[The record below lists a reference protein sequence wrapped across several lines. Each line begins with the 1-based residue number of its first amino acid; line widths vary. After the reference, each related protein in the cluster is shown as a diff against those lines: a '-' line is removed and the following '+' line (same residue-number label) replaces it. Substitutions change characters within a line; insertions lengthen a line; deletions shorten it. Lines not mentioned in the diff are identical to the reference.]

1 MKPEEEVPAWGGA
14 IQSAIED
21 AGDEDDEVNLNVVS
35 GSGLP
40 GVSVGDADSK
50 ELPYVT
56 LLKAA
61 VTMVQSGEITV
72 EQYVEGVSKLDAI
85 ADNALKI
92 YAIPAVKKDLPG
104 KLTDYQNSIVSGLEA
119 EIHKLKEGLGR
130 LLNYPSSQSQE
141 DLEVG
146 LELAVN
152 ALNASAEIQ
161 KKAEVERAEV
171 LQREKDE
178 RARRGQQAAEAEEEE
193 ESDSD

>member
-1 MKPEEEVPAWGGA
+1 MKPEDEVPAWGGA
-14 IQSAIED
+14 IQSALED
-21 AGDEDDEVNLNVVS
+21 ASDEDDDVNLNVVS

-40 GVSVGDADSK
+40 GVSAGEAGDK

-61 VTMVQSGEITV
+61 VTMVQSGEITM

-119 EIHKLKEGLGR
+119 EIHRLKEGLGR
-130 LLNYPSSQSQE
+130 LLNYPSSQSAE
-141 DLEVG
+141 DLEAG
-146 LELAVN
+146 LELSVS
-152 ALNASAEIQ
+152 ALNNSAEIQ
-161 KKAEVERAEV
+161 KKADAERAAI
-171 LQREKDE
+171 LKREKEE
-178 RARRGQQAAEAEEEE
+178 RAGRSQQAAEAEEEE

>member
-1 MKPEEEVPAWGGA
+1 MKPEDEVPAWGGA
-14 IQSAIED
+14 IQSALED
-21 AGDEDDEVNLNVVS
+21 ASDEDDDVNLNVVS

-40 GVSVGDADSK
+40 GVSAGEAGDK

-61 VTMVQSGEITV
+61 VTMVQSGEITM

-119 EIHKLKEGLGR
+119 EIHRLKEGLGR
-130 LLNYPSSQSQE
+130 LLNYPNSQSSE

-146 LELAVN
+146 LELSVS
-152 ALNASAEIQ
+152 ALNTSAEIQ
-161 KKAEVERAEV
+161 KKADAERAAI
-171 LQREKDE
+171 LKREKEE
-178 RARRGQQAAEAEEEE
+178 RAGRSQQAAEAEEEE

>member
-14 IQSAIED
+14 IQSALED
-21 AGDEDDEVNLNVVS
+21 ASDEDDDVNLNVVS

-40 GVSVGDADSK
+40 GVSAGEAGDK

-61 VTMVQSGEITV
+61 VTMVQSGEITM

-119 EIHKLKEGLGR
+119 EIHRLKEGLGR
-130 LLNYPSSQSQE
+130 LLNYPNSQSSE

-146 LELAVN
+146 LELSVS
-152 ALNASAEIQ
+152 ALNTSAEIQ
-161 KKAEVERAEV
+161 KKADAERAAI
-171 LQREKDE
+171 LKREKEE
-178 RARRGQQAAEAEEEE
+178 RAGRSQQAAEAEEEE

>member
-1 MKPEEEVPAWGGA
+1 MKPEDEVPAWGGA
-14 IQSAIED
+14 IQSALED
-21 AGDEDDEVNLNVVS
+21 ASDEDDDVNLNVVS

-40 GVSVGDADSK
+40 GVSAGEAGDK

-61 VTMVQSGEITV
+61 VTMVQSGEITM

-119 EIHKLKEGLGR
+119 EIHRLKEGLGR
-130 LLNYPSSQSQE
+130 LLNYPNSQSSE

-146 LELAVN
+146 LELSVS
-152 ALNASAEIQ
+152 ALNHSAEIQ
-161 KKAEVERAEV
+161 KKADAERAAI
-171 LQREKDE
+171 LKREKEE
-178 RARRGQQAAEAEEEE
+178 RAGRSQQAAEAEEEE